1 MGHNQQL
8 KVIEGDRHQE
18 LVMDHGSDEQVT

>member
-8 KVIEGDRHQE
+8 KENEGDRHQE
-18 LVMDHGSDEQVT
+18 LVMDRGSDEQVI